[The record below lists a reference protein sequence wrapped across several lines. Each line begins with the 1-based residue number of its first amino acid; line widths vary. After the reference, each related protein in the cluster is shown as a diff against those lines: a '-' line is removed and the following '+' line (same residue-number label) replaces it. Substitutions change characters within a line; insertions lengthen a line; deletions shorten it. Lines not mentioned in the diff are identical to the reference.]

1 MTVQKVNL
9 NAEEI
14 FQKQWLTYQ
23 TVRDTAQGFA
33 LIAPGMPVCV
43 NVTQAMRT
51 TYQSYL
57 KCGQRAAPT

>member
-23 TVRDTAQGFA
+23 TVRGFA

-51 TYQSYL
+51 AYQAYL
-57 KCGQRAAPT
+57 KCGQWLPHG